1 MSHSLQ
7 CTVLFSLLNC
17 LFSANFLFTIS
28 AFVSFFFCFSYTYF
42 NALCMLPLPA
52 FATLHMSWLSFRS
65 TYVSYIISCSSFFGF
80 CGSHL
85 PLRQFVLHCN
95 SKYKIMTG
103 LYDTHYTQMCTLIFA
118 FRSCYCLG
126 SYILQDLFQV
136 SKYFLSAEGQNT
148 KLSVNV
154 FLTCIIFFDAGPSSD

>member
-7 CTVLFSLLNC
+7 CTVLFSPLNC

-28 AFVSFFFCFSYTYF
+28 AFVSFFSASLILILTQFVCFHCPQLLHFTCPDF
-42 NALCMLPLPA
+42 VFVPHMLH
-52 FATLHMSWLSFRS
+52 TSFL
-65 TYVSYIISCSSFFGF
+65 VVLFLGF

-95 SKYKIMTG
+95 SKYKIVTG
-103 LYDTHYTQMCTLIFA
+103 LHDSRCMQMCTLIFA

-126 SYILQDLFQV
+126 SFILQDLFQV
-136 SKYFLSAEGQNT
+136 SKYFSVEGQNT